1 MVEVMKIMATSFKRS
16 HALLHS
22 VPPASGKCQPRP
34 LPETPR
40 HSWASLGQSFVGSL
54 LLPPG
59 FWFCLWPPR
68 VYFPVL
74 CEFWQLCGGINGDLL
89 QEGLCH
95 TQVCCTQSLCP
106 CSSPLLTHISIGDIQ
121 TLKGSLAQSLWG
133 LWVLVHTRFV

>member
-1 MVEVMKIMATSFKRS
+1 M
-16 HALLHS
+16 
-22 VPPASGKCQPRP
+22 PP
-34 LPETPR
+34 PETPG

-54 LLPPG
+54 LLSPG

-95 TQVCCTQSLCP
+95 TQVCCTQSPALWESTADPQETLKHSFGSVCVGSLGP
-106 CSSPLLTHISIGDIQ
+106 GVHKVCLSSPCLTPCQISRTNTVLGIQ
-121 TLKGSLAQSLWG
+121 KMIFMKW
-133 LWVLVHTRFV
+133 